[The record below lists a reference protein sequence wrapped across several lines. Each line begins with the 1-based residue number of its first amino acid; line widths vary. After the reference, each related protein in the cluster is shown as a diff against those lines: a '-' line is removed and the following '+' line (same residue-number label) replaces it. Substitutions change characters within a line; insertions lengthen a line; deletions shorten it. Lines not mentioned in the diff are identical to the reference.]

1 MKLTCYDIQYM
12 LLIKI
17 YMFIVISCSEIDFQ
31 GDQEKFKHFT
41 SESFFSPEKEIM
53 EIEPQSIISLI
64 VFILLDWVIIF
75 IAYYLTSC
83 QINIKTYNISYL
95 FCVFFGCFYWALKYT
110 RIYTYVNWTIQLTF
124 LWDEFFICI
133 IYAACNF
140 EFNNRDTY

>member
-75 IAYYLTSC
+75 IA
-83 QINIKTYNISYL
+83 
-95 FCVFFGCFYWALKYT
+95 
-110 RIYTYVNWTIQLTF
+110 
-124 LWDEFFICI
+124 
-133 IYAACNF
+133 
-140 EFNNRDTY
+140 